1 MSIAGSRR
9 PFHYLFGALRML
21 GTMRYEQTVT
31 ALAARIAEDR
41 LHDAEQLPPAR
52 EIAAGILQQQQR
64 MPDYL
69 RLPIALLTRGF
80 DSAGLVHHGGTFSNA
95 SPAAQRRQL
104 QAWRASSLGPCRN
117 LVRFYESLVLLVALA
132 DER

>member
-1 MSIAGSRR
+1 
-9 PFHYLFGALRML
+9 ML
-21 GTMRYEQTVT
+21 GTMNYEQTVT

-41 LHDAEQLPPAR
+41 LQHAEQLPPIR

-69 RLPIALLTRGF
+69 RLPVALLTRGF
-80 DSAGLVHHGGTFSNA
+80 DIAGLVHHGGTFRNA
-95 SPAAQRRQL
+95 SATAQRRQL
-104 QAWRASSLGPCRN
+104 DAWRASPLGPCRG